1 MVQKY
6 SLQNNKSVTVVTLSN
21 FVCIFV
27 VYNNLV
33 SKTDYKEMKKEDLA
47 ACPIC
52 SKIQIDD
59 ADQFLLDLK
68 CTIKAYSKNDVIV
81 RQGAVCDSLYMLTL
95 GSVKT
100 VMVTE
105 NGNLLGIEII
115 KAPRPLAP
123 AFLFS
128 DNNHFPVDVTALDEV
143 EIMKIPKE
151 EIMRLMMTNPD
162 FMKQFLTHNSNRTQF
177 LTNRLQMLSIKTIKG
192 KIAHFLMEQ
201 ETVSRKSFSIS
212 RNQTELA
219 DFFGIARPS
228 LARSLSEMVQDGII
242 EINKKE
248 YTILDMK
255 RLREFLV

>member
-1 MVQKY
+1 
-6 SLQNNKSVTVVTLSN
+6 
-21 FVCIFV
+21 
-27 VYNNLV
+27 
-33 SKTDYKEMKKEDLA
+33 MKKEDLA
-47 ACPIC
+47 SCPIC

-59 ADQFLLDLK
+59 QEQFLLDLK
-68 CTIKAYSKNDVIV
+68 YTVKGYAKNDLIV
-81 RQGAVCDSLYMLTL
+81 RQGDICDSLYMLTL

-100 VMVTE
+100 EMITE
-105 NGNLLGIEII
+105 NGNILGIEII

-128 DNNHFPVDVTALDEV
+128 DNNHFPVDVTALEEV
-143 EIMKIPKE
+143 EIMRIPKE

-192 KIAHFLMEQ
+192 KVAHFLIEQ
-201 ETVSRKSFSIS
+201 EAVSQKSFAIS

-242 EINKKE
+242 SINKKE

-255 RLREFLV
+255 KLRELLV

>member
-1 MVQKY
+1 
-6 SLQNNKSVTVVTLSN
+6 
-21 FVCIFV
+21 
-27 VYNNLV
+27 
-33 SKTDYKEMKKEDLA
+33 MKKEDLA
-47 ACPIC
+47 SCPIC
-52 SKIQIDD
+52 SKIRIDD
-59 ADQFLLDLK
+59 QEQFLLDLK
-68 CTIKAYSKNDVIV
+68 CTIKGYAKNDLIV
-81 RQGAVCDSLYMLTL
+81 RQGDICDSLYMLTL

-100 VMVTE
+100 EMITE
-105 NGNLLGIEII
+105 NGNILGIEII

-128 DNNHFPVDVTALDEV
+128 DNNHFPVDVTALEEV

-192 KIAHFLMEQ
+192 KVAHFLIEQ
-201 ETVSRKSFSIS
+201 EAVSQKSFAIS

-242 EINKKE
+242 SINKKE

-255 RLREFLV
+255 KLRELLV